1 MSESPLMQN
10 VNKRLIYIPP
20 EHQHRQA
27 CRLTQEGR
35 PRSTNGL
42 LPDGYV

>member
-27 CRLTQEGR
+27 RRLTQEGR